1 MTKQSKP
8 SPIPYAMIPVEIAMQ
23 MENEMILSLLDLLF
37 AFSSADSTSMSDLVN
52 FSDFDNS
59 VIGAAHV
66 GHFTASSV
74 NTPEHSLQIIFN
86 KHRKKSIIILSAA
99 VIDFSKGPPLIGRVS
114 RRYPL
119 LRLSL
124 NS

>member
-86 KHRKKSIIILSAA
+86 KHRKKFIIILSAA

-114 RRYPL
+114 RRYP
-119 LRLSL
+119 
-124 NS
+124 